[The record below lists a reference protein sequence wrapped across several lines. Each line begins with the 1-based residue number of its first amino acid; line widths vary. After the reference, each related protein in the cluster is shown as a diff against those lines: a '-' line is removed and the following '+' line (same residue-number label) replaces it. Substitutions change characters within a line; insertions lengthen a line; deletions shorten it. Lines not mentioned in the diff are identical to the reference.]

1 MAKAK
6 RKEGPS
12 GSEADSKTGE
22 SVNKMAA
29 VKAILDEDGYDAKPA
44 AILDRLRKKFNVDMS
59 PAMVSNYKSLLSRK
73 AASQSQV
80 ARQPRSRA
88 AAPTAGRGAGITL
101 NDVEAV
107 KKLAD
112 RIGADNVRKLAEVL
126 SS

>member
-6 RKEGPS
+6 RKEGSP
-12 GSEADSKTGE
+12 GTEVDSKPGE

-29 VKAILDEDGYDAKPA
+29 VKAILDEEGYDAKPA
-44 AILDRLRKKFNVDMS
+44 AILERLRKKYNVDMS

-80 ARQPRSRA
+80 ARQPRARSA
-88 AAPTAGRGAGITL
+88 ATTAGRGAGITL